1 MTEITTACPAL
12 PRSLRSRDGHAFRP
26 AGKRGIIRMIAR
38 MMSWGWVQ
46 WRRRA
51 IIRTLN
57 RVDDHLL
64 RDAGIER
71 SSIEDLVDTLIARWR

>member
-1 MTEITTACPAL
+1 MM
-12 PRSLRSRDGHAFRP
+12 
-26 AGKRGIIRMIAR
+26 AGV
-38 MMSWGWVQ
+38 MSWSWVQ

-71 SSIEDLVDTLIARWR
+71 SAIEDFVDTLIARRR